1 MAKWKQPP
9 IIKVYEALGTL
20 ADKRIEVNKNQ
31 AKVYSSSGN
40 KYYEVEYDPHAN
52 SISSNDNGS
61 YWVGYLGYPAIAF
74 LMSKKIVRFDK
85 QMATILKG
93 FHWKDINSKYK
104 NDFQKTQS
112 YIDEQIVTNNK
123 DINIENFHI
132 EIENILDQ
140 VISLNINKP
149 ASSKKPPQGY

>member
-1 MAKWKQPP
+1 MKWKQPP
-9 IIKVYEALGTL
+9 VIKIYEALGTIG
-20 ADKRIEVNKNQ
+20 DKRIEVNINQ

-74 LMSKKIVRFDK
+74 LMNKKIVRFDK
-85 QMATILKG
+85 QLATVLKG

-104 NDFQKTQS
+104 NDFNKTQS
-112 YIDEQIVTNNK
+112 YIDEQIVANNK
-123 DINIENFHI
+123 DINIENFHK
-132 EIENILDQ
+132 EIKNILDQ
-140 VISLNINKP
+140 VISLSINKLS
-149 ASSKKPPQGY
+149 SSKKPPEGY